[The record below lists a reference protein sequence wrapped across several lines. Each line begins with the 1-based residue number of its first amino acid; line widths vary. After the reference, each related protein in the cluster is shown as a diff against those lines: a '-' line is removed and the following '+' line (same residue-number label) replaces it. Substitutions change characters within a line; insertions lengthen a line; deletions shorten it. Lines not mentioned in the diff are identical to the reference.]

1 MQRLKKKHSICP
13 EKLDYDNVQE
23 AVNRY
28 NEIVGDLTDF
38 DCPKCKNKGYTA
50 IKNDKG
56 VMTIEKCECLAP
68 RRAKQLIRQSG
79 INADITF
86 NDFKVNNAVQ
96 KMMLERAKKFLTDE
110 TKAWFYIGGQNGV
123 GKSLLCT
130 AIVSQLLAKY
140 IPCKYM
146 LWSDESLRLKA
157 LVNSEQ
163 EYLAIMDP
171 LQKIPV
177 LYIDDFFK
185 TEQGKM
191 PTSADIMVAF
201 RLLNHRYLT
210 GAVTIISCERSLNEI
225 IDIDEAVGSRIGQKA
240 KDFNIFIEKDKS
252 KNYRFK

>member
-1 MQRLKKKHSICP
+1 MKRLETKHSTCP
-13 EKLDYDNVQE
+13 VKLDYDSVQDSI
-23 AVNRY
+23 NRY
-28 NEIVGDLTDF
+28 NETVGELTDF
-38 DCPKCKNKGYTA
+38 DCPKCKNKGYVA
-50 IKNDKG
+50 VKNEKG
-56 VMTIEKCECLAP
+56 VMAVRKCECFAP

-79 INADITF
+79 INANITF
-86 NDFKVNNAVQ
+86 SDFKVNNAIQ
-96 KMMLERAKKFLTDE
+96 KMMLEKAQSFLTDE

-130 AIVSQLLAKY
+130 AIVSQLLNKY

-163 EYLAIMDP
+163 EYLAIMEP

-185 TEQGKM
+185 TEQGKR
-191 PTSADIMVAF
+191 PTPADVILAF

-210 GAVTIISCERSLNEI
+210 GAITIISCERSLNEI

-240 KDFNIFIEKDKS
+240 KEYNMFIEKDKS